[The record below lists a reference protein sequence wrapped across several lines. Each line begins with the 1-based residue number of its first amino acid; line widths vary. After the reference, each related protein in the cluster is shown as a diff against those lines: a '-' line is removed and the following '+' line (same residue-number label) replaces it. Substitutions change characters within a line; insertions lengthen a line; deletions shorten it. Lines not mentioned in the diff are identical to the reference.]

1 MIKYLTHIGLLILT
15 MIFYSCQK
23 NNEPL
28 PQDEPFVVEVPSNFD
43 ALPIPESN
51 EFSEKKI
58 ELGRLLF
65 YDPILSGNN
74 QVSCASCHIQDKA
87 FTDGDALTRK
97 GVSGKALLRHT
108 PALINLAWMPG
119 LFWEGGAKNIE
130 SLALG
135 PIGHPDEMNQDIVE
149 LIGELNEDGIYPS
162 LFQSAFNKDEIQ
174 LTHVLKAL
182 AQFQRTLISGNSR
195 YDKYIRNEEG
205 VALSMQELIGLTLYK
220 DHCSS
225 CHSGF
230 LFTDNAFH
238 NNGIDSSWND
248 FSNEYIFT
256 GRYRITFD
264 SSDLGK
270 FKTPTLRNV
279 ALTAP
284 FMHDGRFGSL
294 KEVLD
299 HYSSQVKYS
308 PSLDR
313 QFIREDGKYGIPLSE
328 QEKRD
333 IIAFLNSLTDEE
345 FISSE
350 QFSSPN

>member
-1 MIKYLTHIGLLILT
+1 MNKYLNHIGIFILALI
-15 MIFYSCQK
+15 IFSCRE

-28 PQDEPFVVEVPSNFD
+28 PQEEIFVVEVPSNFED
-43 ALPIPESN
+43 LPVPESN
-51 EFSEKKI
+51 EFSKEKI

-74 QVSCASCHIQDKA
+74 QVSCASCHIQSKA
-87 FTDGDALTRK
+87 FTDGDALTRR
-97 GVSGKALLRHT
+97 GVSGEALLRHT

-149 LIGELNEDGIYPS
+149 LVKELNEDSEYP
-162 LFQSAFNKDEIQ
+162 LFFQNAFGPGDIE
-174 LTHVLKAL
+174 LTQVLKAL
-182 AQFQRTLISGNSR
+182 AQFQRTLISGDSR
-195 YDKYIRNEEG
+195 YDKYIRNEDG
-205 VALSMQELIGLTLYK
+205 VTFSMQELNGLSLYEE
-220 DHCSS
+220 HCSS

-248 FSNEYIFT
+248 ISNEFIFT

-264 SSDLGK
+264 SADLGK
-270 FKTPTLRNV
+270 YKTPTLRNI

-284 FMHDGRFGSL
+284 YMHDGRFESL
-294 KEVLD
+294 EEVLD
-299 HYSSQVKYS
+299 HYSAQVKYS
-308 PSLDR
+308 PSLDEH
-313 QFIREDGKYGIPLSE
+313 FKNEDGTYGIPLSE
-328 QEKRD
+328 EEKTD
-333 IIAFLNSLTDEE
+333 IIRFLNSLTDEE
-345 FISSE
+345 FISN
-350 QFSSPN
+350 QRFSSPK